1 MFPYFCVSML
11 FKSLIKIKIQFE
23 SRLHYM
29 DIIAYTL
36 YEMVKS
42 CMIRAGTTRTVHAF
56 TRKCPVCTTQCSVD
70 PARFIQQMQPGKM
83 RVQHCHVV
91 HCNIR
96 TPSYLNIYLYKR
108 LVIKLNCFRHSF
120 VDWGRFK
127 SKFFSSLQ

>member
-1 MFPYFCVSML
+1 ME
-11 FKSLIKIKIQFE
+11 KDQTIKIDLLE
-23 SRLHYM
+23 DSHYFKTNQV
-29 DIIAYTL
+29 IAQPPQS
-36 YEMVKS
+36 KS